1 MSVPVRAKPAPVNS
15 AAFVAALS
23 ASGAWAFWPSAY
35 DGMFNYA
42 AAGLCSAVALSTGLR
57 AGALYARDYTL
68 RRNLARAEEASTD
81 HGTARMAEWAE
92 LVARFMDDPASG
104 NLLGLHEGALPTF
117 APPRNPFSLIEMPPG
132 VGKTV
137 NYVIPSI
144 LHQVRLGKSL
154 FIPDVKTE
162 LAPMLVGALR
172 NLGIE
177 VWCLNPA
184 KAHVE
189 LCGDTE
195 LNLYQPVLDA
205 CHSVGEFRSD
215 TIKIA
220 LDLAELHLPEPKGEG
235 DKNIYFRNGSRR
247 CIGIAVLSQAM
258 LDPARC
264 TPSDV
269 FALLNDP
276 AAFKRRLM
284 LLKYEVERLFEGDP
298 IAAFLRGEAANLLDR
313 FEHNEENAA
322 AFLEGA
328 TQTLLSFNQGGRM
341 AGYGRT
347 ATQSISTLRRRQ
359 VVLFVMSPLSHSR
372 DFAPVVSLLNY
383 GLMEAAKRDPSGHP
397 LHIVGEEA
405 LNYRFNDLASDMETM
420 RGLKLSADFYIQ
432 SYSGLERKLGRD
444 AAASVESYCDIK
456 IYAGLTSYA
465 RAKHV
470 SDMLAE
476 ATIRR
481 QDYSFGSDATDI
493 NVSSKELA
501 RRMMT
506 PDEILAMP
514 RNEAWVFVRGLRP
527 MRLTMTHYGTVTP
540 WRDEVAANPL
550 EGSVLSGGE
559 AFRIVYAT
567 TQDGKADPAG
577 KPKIE
582 GVTYPKPDGEKSR
595 RRFVAP
601 VRLHHLLWLPPL
613 LALWLAD
620 PLSWG
625 TPHLRVTATYAG
637 TAEHR
642 FYRRCDY
649 VGLHSRTIHPPDGR
663 CPPVA
668 FFPAD

>member
-1 MSVPVRAKPAPVNS
+1 MSVPVRAKPAPINR
-15 AAFVAALS
+15 AAFMAALS

-35 DGMFNYA
+35 DGVFNYV
-42 AAGLCSAVALSTGLR
+42 AAGLCAGVALPAGLR
-57 AGALYARDYTL
+57 AGVLYLRDYTL

-81 HGTARMAEWAE
+81 HGTARMAEWSE
-92 LVARFMDDPASG
+92 LVARFMHDPASG
-104 NLLGLHEGALPTF
+104 NFLGMYEGRLPAF
-117 APPRNPFSLIEMPPG
+117 APPRNPFSLNEMPPG

-144 LHQVRLGKSL
+144 LHQARLGKSL

-162 LAPMLVGALR
+162 LAPMLVAALR
-172 NLGIE
+172 GMGVE

-184 KAHVE
+184 KAHLD

-205 CHSVGEFRSD
+205 YHSVGAFRAD

-220 LDLAELHLPEPKGEG
+220 LDLAELHLPEAKGG
-235 DKNIYFRNGSRR
+235 DQNVYFRNGSRR
-247 CIGIAVLSQAM
+247 CIGIAILSQAA
-258 LDPARC
+258 LDSARC

-284 LLKYEVERLFEGDP
+284 LLKYEIERLFEGDP

-313 FEHNEENAA
+313 LENNPENAA

-347 ATQSISTLRRRQ
+347 ATHSISTLRKRQ
-359 VVLFVMSPLSHSR
+359 VVLFVMSPLSHTR

-383 GLMEAAKRDPSGHP
+383 GVMEAAKRDPAGHP
-397 LHIVGEEA
+397 LHLVGEES
-405 LNYRFNDLASDMETM
+405 LNYRFNDLAADMETM
-420 RGLKLSADFYIQ
+420 RGLKLSADLYIQ
-432 SYSGLERKLGRD
+432 SYSGLERKLGKD
-444 AAASVESYCDIK
+444 AAASVESYCDVK

-493 NVSSKELA
+493 NVSSKELG
-501 RRMMT
+501 RRVMT

-514 RNEAWVFVRGLRP
+514 RNEAWVFVRGMRP

-550 EGSVLSGGE
+550 EASALRGDE
-559 AFRIVYAT
+559 TFRIAYAV
-567 TQDGKADPAG
+567 TQDGKADPKG
-577 KPKIE
+577 RPTIE
-582 GVTYPKPDGEKSR
+582 GVTYPKDGAATKR

-601 VRLHHLLWLPPL
+601 VRLRHLAWLPPL
-613 LALWLAD
+613 LALWLVDVPA
-620 PLSWG
+620 WG
-625 TPHLRVTATYAG
+625 TPHLRFSATYTG

-649 VGLHSRTIHPPDGR
+649 VGLHSRAVHPPDGR
-663 CPPVA
+663 CPLVL
-668 FFPAD
+668 FFPAN